1 MLNNENSEFKAETGA
16 LCHSQYQWY
25 KHDSGP
31 FLHTQVTYVCSEFIE
46 FYPGEALI
54 IDSQHV
60 LTILLSEVI
69 ILSLVV
75 VETVMIGG
83 ISPTND

>member
-31 FLHTQVTYVCSEFIE
+31 FLHTQATYVCSEFIE

-54 IDSQHV
+54 IESQHV

-75 VETVMIGG
+75 VETVMIGE
-83 ISPTND
+83 ISSTNH